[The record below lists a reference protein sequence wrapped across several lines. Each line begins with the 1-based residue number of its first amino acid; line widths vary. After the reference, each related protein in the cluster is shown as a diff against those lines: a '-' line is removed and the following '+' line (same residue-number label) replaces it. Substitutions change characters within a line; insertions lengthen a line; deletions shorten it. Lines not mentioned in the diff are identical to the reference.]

1 MIHYVADYLDNIRR
15 RPVLPQVSPGYLAK
29 LVPTTA
35 PEKGEDW
42 RDVMKDLET
51 VIMPGV
57 THWHHPQFHAYFPT
71 ANSYPAIVADIL
83 SGAIACIGFSWIASP
98 ACTELEMVTL
108 DWLGNMLKLPR
119 EFLFQSGGN
128 GGGVIQGTA
137 SEATLVAVLSARAR
151 AVKEQKDPTTIS
163 RLVCYGSK
171 QAHSSVERAGML
183 AGVRMRLLQPDHDL
197 SLTGDILAAAVS
209 EDRAAGLIP
218 FCCVATL
225 GTTNTCAFD
234 NIISLGEV
242 CRDQVRGQNT
252 LTTFPLYMFRVSGSM
267 WTLPTPVAPSY
278 VPSSGLSWT
287 GWSSRTASTST
298 LTSGCWSTST
308 ALPCGSKT
316 RGTSLSAPGMTNL

>member
-1 MIHYVADYLDNIRR
+1 MSELRRMTSSAEFREFGMAMIHYVADYLDNIRS
-15 RPVLPQVSPGYLAK
+15 RPVLPEVRPGYLAK
-29 LVPTTA
+29 LVPSTA
-35 PEKGEDW
+35 PEKAEHW

-98 ACTELEMVTL
+98 ACTELEMVSL
-108 DWLGNMLKLPR
+108 DWLGNMLTLPR
-119 EFLFQSGGN
+119 QFLFQSGGH

-137 SEATLVAVLSARAR
+137 SEATLVAILSARAR
-151 AVKEQKDPTTIS
+151 AMKDQEDPAVIS

-183 AGVRMRLLQPDHDL
+183 AGVRMRLLEPDQDL
-197 SLTGDILAAAVS
+197 SLTGDVLASAVS

-234 NIISLGEV
+234 DILSLGEV
-242 CRDQVRGQNT
+242 CTEQVDTHTRDSPD
-252 LTTFPLYMFRVSGSM
+252 LTALFRVSGC
-267 WTLPTPVAPSY
+267 T
-278 VPSSGLSWT
+278 
-287 GWSSRTASTST
+287 
-298 LTSGCWSTST
+298 
-308 ALPCGSKT
+308 
-316 RGTSLSAPGMTNL
+316 